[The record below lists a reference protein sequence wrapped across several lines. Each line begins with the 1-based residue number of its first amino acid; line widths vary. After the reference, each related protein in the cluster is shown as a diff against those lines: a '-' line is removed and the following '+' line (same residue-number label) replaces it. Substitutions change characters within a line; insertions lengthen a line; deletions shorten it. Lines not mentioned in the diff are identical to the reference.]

1 MLQTSLFT
9 IAVSLVGGY
18 IFFRAGIP
26 LPWMLGPIVFVNIV
40 RSVWK
45 HTVYWPVSARNA
57 GLVVLGYMM
66 GSSFTYAACRQIGS
80 QLPAMLFSTISMVI
94 FSLGLAWLTSRHT
107 GISLPS
113 SILGSTPG
121 GLTQMVILSEEVENC
136 DNTVVTFLQTI
147 RLLSVVFI
155 VPFIAMHGLAGT
167 GGQPPSAMPISFSTN
182 GDGLLLAGMLFVAT
196 LGAFTAHRFH
206 FPTPFLMGP
215 ILIIAALVLLGFA
228 TPHVPSLLTI
238 VAQLSVGTYMGFTTQ
253 PGNLNGWRKILP
265 FALADGI
272 AIVLFSLLIGFFLDK
287 WFHIGLTTAFLSTAP
302 GGMTEMGI
310 TAINVGADISTVT
323 AYQIFRLLF
332 ILFILPLALRYG
344 LAKTKG

>member
-9 IAVSLVGGY
+9 IAVSLIGGY

-26 LPWMLGPIVFVNIV
+26 LPWMLGPIVFVNIM
-40 RSVWK
+40 RSGFK
-45 HTVYWPVSARNA
+45 CTVYWPVSARNA

-66 GSSFTYAACRQIGS
+66 GSSFTYEACRQIGS
-80 QLPAMLFSTISMVI
+80 QLPAMLFSTISMII
-94 FSLGLAWLTSRHT
+94 FSLGLAWFTSRHT

-121 GLTQMVILSEEVENC
+121 GLTQMVVLSEEVENC

-155 VPFIAMHGLAGT
+155 VPFIAVHGLAGV
-167 GGQPPSAMPISFSTN
+167 GGHTASSMPVSYSVN
-182 GDGLLLAGMLFVAT
+182 GDGLILAVMLAVAA
-196 LGAFTAHRFH
+196 LGAFAAQRFH
-206 FPTPFLMGP
+206 FPTPFLLGP
-215 ILIIAALVLLGFA
+215 ILTIAALVLSGFA

-238 VAQLSVGTYMGFTTQ
+238 AAQLSVGTYMGFTTQ
-253 PGNLNGWRKILP
+253 PGNLDGWKKILP
-265 FALADGI
+265 FAIADGI
-272 AIVLFSLLIGFFLDK
+272 AIVLFSLLIGFLLDK
-287 WFHIGLTTAFLSTAP
+287 WFRTGLITAFLSTAP

-332 ILFILPLALRYG
+332 ILFILPPALKFG
-344 LAKTKG
+344 LDRTKR